1 MATSAAGLQQLYEP
15 PRRKSANAVTVD
27 VYGCYSGMR
36 EGAYLIIA
44 EPGDRDLFRHLNVA
58 PLALHKGAKRRQ
70 IGHESDDFR
79 IGPPLE
85 QGHDSRASMLYRDRR
100 HAPRDDTARSKAKFV
115 ERACKALATLFAA
128 RVSCRRPADITEPAV
143 ALRGKR
149 RNEQAHRLLIRESD
163 DLIDRF
169 RRKIPSLDH
178 RNASRT

>member
-85 QGHDSRASMLYRDRR
+85 QGHDSRASVLYRDRR
-100 HAPRDDTARSKAKFV
+100 NAPGDDAPRSEPEFV
-115 ERACKALATLFAA
+115 EGAHKALAALFAP
-128 RVSCRRPADITEPAV
+128 RVSCRRPADIAELAV
-143 ALRGKR
+143 ALRGECC
-149 RNEQAHRLLIRESD
+149 NV
-163 DLIDRF
+163 
-169 RRKIPSLDH
+169 
-178 RNASRT
+178 